1 MKKYLVL
8 FIMLMAA
15 VMLTSAAADSKS
27 TVTPSG
33 TYTYVL
39 QEDGTAQII
48 NYTGNYFRV
57 SIPAYL
63 DGICVT
69 SISSNA
75 FYQCKHLE
83 GITLPETVVSIE
95 GNPFIR
101 NRYLTSISVS
111 PANPVLASID
121 GVLFDK
127 TEKRL
132 VCYPIGRKEETYA
145 IPQGIRIIGDHAFYN
160 VSLLSSVTVPGTV
173 TTIEDSAFEWCDSL
187 TSITLPR
194 SVTSV
199 GNHAFSGCESIRRVS
214 LPSTVTS
221 IGNFAFSSCTSL
233 TSIKIPD
240 SVTSIGDHA
249 FAECNS
255 LTSITIPDNV
265 ISVGANPFATCA
277 KLTEIIVSPSHPV
290 LTVIDGV
297 LFDKKEQRLICY
309 PYACKTNSYTIP
321 QGTQIIGGRAFYK
334 CDFLASIAIPQSV
347 VTIDSSAFYRC
358 EALTTVTLPDTVTS
372 IGYYAFAYGSS
383 LKSVTLPD
391 SVTFIDEQ
399 AFFNSNSVTF
409 TVGPGSYAEQYCISE
424 QRPYTYP
431 DANDWL
437 LN

>member
-1 MKKYLVL
+1 MKKLLVL
-8 FIMLMAA
+8 LIALLMAA
-15 VMLTSAAADSKS
+15 MLTCAVAEDEP
-27 TVTPSG
+27 TVYTSE

-48 NYTGNYFRV
+48 NCSGDHYRL

-69 SISSNA
+69 AIRNSA
-75 FYQCKHLE
+75 FYQCKNLE
-83 GITLPETVVSIE
+83 SVTLPETVVSIE
-95 GNPFIR
+95 GNPFTR
-101 NRYLTSISVS
+101 CRYLTSINVS
-111 PANPVLASID
+111 PANPVLASIN
-121 GVLFDK
+121 GVLFEK

-132 VCYPIGRKEETYA
+132 VCYPIGRKGETYA

-160 VSLLSSVTVPGTV
+160 VSRLSSVTVPGTV

-199 GNHAFSGCESIRRVS
+199 GNHAFSGCESMRRVS
-214 LPSTVTS
+214 LPSTITS
-221 IGNFAFSSCTSL
+221 IGNFAFSSCASL

-265 ISVGANPFATCA
+265 ISVGANPFNSCA

-297 LFDKKEQRLICY
+297 LFDKEEQRLICY
-309 PYACKTNSYTIP
+309 PYAYKTNSYTIP
-321 QGTQIIGGRAFYK
+321 QGTRIIGGRAFYK
-334 CDFLASIAIPQSV
+334 CDFLASVDIPQSV

-358 EALTTVTLPDTVTS
+358 ESLTTVTLPDTVTS
-372 IGYYAFAYGSS
+372 IGYYAFAYCSI
-383 LKSVTLPD
+383 LKSVTIPD
-391 SVTFIDEQ
+391 SVAFIDER
-399 AFFNSNSVTF
+399 AFFNSSSVTF
-409 TVGPGSYAEQYCISE
+409 TVSPDSYAEQYCISE